1 MLPHLLSIG
10 PIDMENE
17 KTSENKGYRDL
28 VWELA
33 GIACKEDGD
42 TLTVVSCVWSL
53 GKASYFFR
61 KLARGMTA
69 LLLVWQYTEHLDC
82 TYGQVGIVKHDA
94 GTLGVLWVIHG
105 APSTLRIAGDDCRHD
120 GETKMGRERQSR
132 HISIVPVH
140 AAGREADD
148 FGGSSALNPTNLS
161 FTIH

>member
-1 MLPHLLSIG
+1 LAKPG
-10 PIDMENE
+10 
-17 KTSENKGYRDL
+17 TSFASWHEGD
-28 VWELA
+28 
-33 GIACKEDGD
+33 DGD
-42 TLTVVSCVWSL
+42 AV
-53 GKASYFFR
+53 
-61 KLARGMTA
+61 
-69 LLLVWQYTEHLDC
+69 VWQGTVRLDC

-94 GTLGVLWVIHG
+94 GTLGVLWVTHG

-132 HISIVPVH
+132 HISIAPVH